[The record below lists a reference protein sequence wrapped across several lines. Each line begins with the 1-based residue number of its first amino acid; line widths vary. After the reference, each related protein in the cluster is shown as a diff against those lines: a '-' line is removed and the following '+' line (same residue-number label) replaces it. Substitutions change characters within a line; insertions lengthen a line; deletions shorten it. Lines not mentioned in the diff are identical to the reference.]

1 VQETNLLKAVFSTA
15 ASLGAPMFAFVG
27 NWLFAKP
34 WQNIK
39 DVFFGGATETASMVK
54 AVLSL
59 IWFGFLGASSAVS
72 LIKNGIGGLAAIGFF
87 GLIFYSLFLF
97 GRGKNTDDQLQ
108 RGTQV
113 LAPPNSRNNL
123 STELK
128 IGNVTI
134 PVDVEP
140 LHFLFAGGTGT
151 GKSQA
156 INSFLKT
163 LRDRGDKVLVVD
175 SGGEAM
181 ARLFRDGDNLLN
193 PLDSRSVKW
202 SPFSELQSTFDC
214 DRLAQSMI
222 PAEDGGKD
230 RQWQL
235 YSQGLVTAVLQRLFE
250 AGGIDAT
257 NERFSHVLTVAPAA
271 EIQQMV
277 QGLPA
282 STLFAGVAG
291 GKGEGGMLASVKGII
306 GAYLPAY
313 RHLAPSTGAEGF
325 SIRKWV
331 QNEGSDWLWLPYRD
345 DQLSSIKPLIACWL
359 GEAVNAT
366 LSLRPS
372 AERRLWIVTDE
383 LASLGMIASLSDGLT
398 KGRKYGLRV
407 VAGLQSVSQLRQIY
421 GQNGAQTLL
430 SCLSTLLCLRAADS
444 DTAEYFSKAFGEQ
457 EILRTDSSENSSGGT
472 TTSVKHVTQK
482 AILASEISGLS
493 QRVGFVRV
501 ANQPDRVYATAIP
514 VCDLGKETIEPYRS
528 K

>member
-1 VQETNLLKAVFSTA
+1 MSEKNLVEAVFSTA
-15 ASLGAPMFAFVG
+15 AEIGAPIFEALG
-27 NWLFAKP
+27 RWLFRKP
-34 WQNIK
+34 WECLK
-39 DVFFGGATETASMVK
+39 DVFSGAANDAAALAK

-59 IWFGFLGASSAVS
+59 IWFSSIGVS
-72 LIKNGIGGLAAIGFF
+72 TLKNGIGGLAVIAFF
-87 GLIFYSLFLF
+87 GLIIYLLFFF
-97 GRGKNTDDQLQ
+97 GRGKSTDDQLK

-113 LAPPNSRNNL
+113 LAPLNSK
-123 STELK
+123 SKAGTELK
-128 IGNVTI
+128 IGNVSI

-140 LHFLFAGGTGT
+140 LHFLVAGGTGT

-156 INSFLKT
+156 INSFVKT

-181 ARLFRDGDNLLN
+181 ARLFRDGDTLLN
-193 PLDSRSVKW
+193 PLDSRTAKW
-202 SPFSELQSTFDC
+202 SPFAELASVFDC

-222 PAEDGGKD
+222 PSEDGGKD

-235 YSQGLVTAVLQRLFE
+235 YAQGLVTAVLQRLFE
-250 AGGIDAT
+250 AGGTDAS
-257 NERFSHVLTVAPAA
+257 NERFSHMLTVASAA

-282 STLFAGVAG
+282 STLFSGMTG

-313 RHLAPSTGAEGF
+313 RHLSPSTGAEGF

-331 QNEGSDWLWLPYRD
+331 QSEDKNWLWIPYRD
-345 DQLSSIKPLIACWL
+345 DQLSSLKPLISCWI
-359 GEAVNAT
+359 GEAVNST

-444 DTAEYFSKAFGEQ
+444 DTAEYFSKSFGQQ
-457 EILRTDSSENSSGGT
+457 EILRTDTSENSNGGT
-472 TTSVKHVTQK
+472 TTSVKHVTQA

-501 ANQPDRVYATAIP
+501 ANQPDRVFSTTIP
-514 VCDLGKETIEPYRS
+514 ICDLGVEKIEPYIS

>member
-1 VQETNLLKAVFSTA
+1 MSEANLVKAVFSTA
-15 ASLGAPMFAFVG
+15 AEIGAPVFRLIG
-27 NWLFAKP
+27 RWLFMKP
-34 WQNIK
+34 WECVK
-39 DVFFGGATETASMVK
+39 DVFSGAADDAAALAK
-54 AVLSL
+54 AVLS
-59 IWFGFLGASSAVS
+59 IAWFFILGVS
-72 LIKNGIGGLAAIGFF
+72 TLKNGIGGLAVLGFF
-87 GLIFYSLFLF
+87 GLVIYVLFFF
-97 GRGKNTDDQLQ
+97 GRGKNTDDQLK

-113 LAPPNSRNNL
+113 LAPLNSKNMPGI
-123 STELK
+123 ELK
-128 IGNVTI
+128 IGNVSI

-140 LHFLFAGGTGT
+140 LHFLVAGGTGT

-181 ARLFRDGDNLLN
+181 ARLFRDGDTLLN

-202 SPFSELQSTFDC
+202 SPFSELNSVFDC

-222 PAEDGGKD
+222 PSEDGGKD

-250 AGGIDAT
+250 AGGADAT
-257 NERFSHVLTVAPAA
+257 NERFSHILTVAPAA
-271 EIQQMV
+271 EIQLMV
-277 QGLPA
+277 RGLPA
-282 STLFAGVAG
+282 STLFSGVAG

-306 GAYLPAY
+306 GAYLPSY
-313 RHLAPSTGAEGF
+313 RHLSPATGAEGF

-372 AERRLWIVTDE
+372 SERRLWIITDE

-444 DTAEYFSKAFGEQ
+444 DTAEYFSKTFGDQ
-457 EILRTDSSENSSGGT
+457 EILRTDTSENSQGGS
-472 TTSVKHVTQK
+472 TSSQKHVTQK
-482 AILASEISGLS
+482 AILASEISGLPP
-493 QRVGFVRV
+493 RVGYVRV
-501 ANQPDRVYATAIP
+501 ANTPDRVFITGIP
-514 VCDLGKETIEPYRS
+514 IVDLGAEAIEPYQS